1 MSEIIFLA
9 MGFLMGI
16 FAGLIA
22 GYFFGK
28 SNAYKSVDLSQQSQ
42 TITNLTNQLTEM
54 KIKFEEIEKSRE
66 EKEELRNKLDKE
78 REKRLKEWMDQT
90 NKLFKELSDKSEKTM
105 EEKDKRIKE
114 WMDQTKKFFEEQ
126 KKNTEKFLEEQG
138 KSREEIE
145 KKRDA
150 QIKDMRNIINRVTRT
165 IGGTQKRGQV
175 GENLLREVLSHSIK
189 AGVVKENLKVNG
201 GEVEFAWNLEDGKYI
216 PIDSKLPDVF
226 DLVEKYN
233 ASEDLEEQQKYRKTI
248 INKVKREIKRVQKY
262 QNLSNTI
269 DTCLLVVPEAV
280 LEIAPSL
287 AAIGRESN
295 VFVCTYKDIFPIAH
309 MIQEQYIRFKEEGDI
324 GAYKQIIQS
333 LFSILDKI
341 NKKTEVIE
349 RAVKTIKNAN
359 DSIKEE
365 VIKGKRQTVIEIDGE
380 NDE

>member
-1 MSEIIFLA
+1 MSEIIFLII
-9 MGFLMGI
+9 GFLMGVI
-16 FAGLIA
+16 TGLIG
-22 GYFFGK
+22 GYFWGK
-28 SNAYKSVDLSQQSQ
+28 SNAYKSADLSQQTH
-42 TITNLTNQLTEM
+42 TITELTKQLAEM
-54 KIKFEEIEKSRE
+54 KAKFEEIEKSRE
-66 EKEELRNKLDKE
+66 EKEKLRAKLDEE
-78 REKRLKEWMDQT
+78 REKRLKDWMEQT
-90 NKLFKELSDKSEKTM
+90 NKLFKELSEKNEKTM

-114 WMDQTKKFFEEQ
+114 WMEQTKKFFEEQ
-126 KKNTEKFLEEQG
+126 RRNTEKFLEQQG
-138 KSREEIE
+138 ETREEIE

-150 QIKDMRNIINRVTRT
+150 QLRDMKHIIERVART
-165 IGGTQKRGQV
+165 ISGTQERGQV

-189 AGVVKENLKVNG
+189 AGVVKENLKVDG

-233 ASEDLEEQQKYRKTI
+233 ASEDLEKQQEYRKKI
-248 INKVKREIKRVQKY
+248 INKVKKEIKRVQKY

-324 GAYKQIIQS
+324 GAYKQIIKS
-333 LFSILDKI
+333 LFQILEKI
-341 NKKTEVIE
+341 NKKTETIE
-349 RAVKTIKNAN
+349 KAITTIKNAN
-359 DSIKEE
+359 ESIKNE
-365 VIKGKRQTVIEIDGE
+365 VIKGKRQQRIIEVDRE
-380 NDE
+380 ND